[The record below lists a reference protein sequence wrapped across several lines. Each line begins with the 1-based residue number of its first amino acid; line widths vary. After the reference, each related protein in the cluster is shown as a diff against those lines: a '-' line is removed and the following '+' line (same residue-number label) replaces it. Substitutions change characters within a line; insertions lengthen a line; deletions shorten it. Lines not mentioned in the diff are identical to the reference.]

1 MPTVAIKGHQQHRDM
16 VINYTVHSEKRS
28 ERAIRISLTPLALP
42 NSNSTRKFM
51 ASSKLSIHLLGQIAT
66 GS

>member
-28 ERAIRISLTPLALP
+28 ERAIRISLLSVPSPLSPCPTLIQLANLWP
-42 NSNSTRKFM
+42 AAN
-51 ASSKLSIHLLGQIAT
+51 
-66 GS
+66 